1 MGKAART
8 KRTIKRAAEK
18 RARKAANQAQFQR
31 WAEDGKNQKSQ
42 RAQARNRRAA
52 KVKQRNPDARN
63 IGDLDAFPELNLE
76 PLIRLYLAGQYRGRY
91 KGRLRDIVES
101 RRDKWLHFR

>member
-8 KRTIKRAAEK
+8 KRTVKRAQEK
-18 RARKAANQAQFQR
+18 RARKAANQAMFQK
-31 WAEDGKNQKSQ
+31 WAEDGRNEKSR
-42 RAQARNRRAA
+42 RAMNRNRKASR
-52 KVKQRNPDARN
+52 VKTRNPEARN

-91 KGRLRDIVES
+91 KGRLRDLVAS
-101 RRDKWLHFR
+101 RRDKWSHL